1 MKFLARSKD
10 ARSKDGYTDVIIE
23 NILLALAEIMTI
35 KTFALMIVGVA
46 AGLIAGAIPGFT
58 IAMAVVLTLP
68 FTFGMPPAQG
78 LATMISVLVGGL
90 SGGLMAGILTGIP
103 GTPSSVATTFDGFPM
118 ARKGEPGLALGIG
131 VWSSF
136 TGGIISAILLVT
148 LAPQLAR
155 IGLEFNPWDYFMLV
169 MFALTITASLAG
181 KNLVKGLIA
190 GAVGLLVRTI
200 GEDEAVGMAR
210 FNFGSDTLLQGFDF
224 IAVLI
229 GLFAFSQL
237 LSDIRDPE
245 MARRSLAER
254 GTVRVK
260 IEHIRAI
267 KEIAKRWTIA
277 LRSALIGVFTGI
289 LPGAGGSIA
298 NILAYDQA
306 KKASKHPEKFG
317 TGIAD
322 GIIAPEA
329 SNNAVEGGALIVLM
343 ALGIPGDVTAAIMLG
358 ALLMNDVVPSPSFI
372 SDEPV
377 LAYSIFMSFFIAT
390 FLMLG
395 LQSFMLRVFVLVTKV
410 RMYVLASVIL
420 GLCGIG
426 VFAINNVEF
435 DVWTLLWFGIL
446 GFLMRQFGFPL
457 APMILGVVLGNI
469 AELNL
474 ARAFAI
480 TSDLSPFVTRPW
492 SLFFLMISVFSAI
505 YPWYQAA
512 QGKRAWTRFY
522 GPVLA
527 ICLSLPMFMM
537 GGAVR
542 PVIGAALILFG
553 GYLTLKAF
561 QQRAVA

>member
-1 MKFLARSKD
+1 M
-10 ARSKDGYTDVIIE
+10 IID
-23 NILLALAEIMTI
+23 NILAAVAELATLQTVV
-35 KTFALMIVGVA
+35 LMMIGVA
-46 AGLIAGAIPGFT
+46 GGLIAGAIPGFT

-68 FTFGMPPAQG
+68 FTFGMPASQG
-78 LATMISVLVGGL
+78 LATMVSVLVGGL
-90 SGGLMAGILTGIP
+90 SGGLMAGIMTGIP

-118 ARKGEPGLALGIG
+118 ARRGEPGLALGIG

-136 TGGIISAILLVT
+136 SGGIISAILLVT

-181 KNLVKGLIA
+181 KNLIKGLIA
-190 GAVGLLVRTI
+190 GALGLLIRTV

-210 FNFGSDTLLQGFDF
+210 FNFGSDALLQGFDF

-237 LSDIRDPE
+237 LSDVQD
-245 MARRSLAER
+245 RSAAKKSLSQR
-254 GTVRVK
+254 GTVRVR
-260 IEHIRAI
+260 IEHWRAVR
-267 KEIAKRWTIA
+267 EVFKRWTTIV
-277 LRSALIGVFTGI
+277 RSALIGVFTGI

-306 KKASKHPEKFG
+306 KKVSKHPEKFG
-317 TGIAD
+317 TGVPE
-322 GIIAPEA
+322 GIIAPES
-329 SNNAVEGGALIVLM
+329 SNNAVEGGALITMM
-343 ALGIPGDVTAAIMLG
+343 ALGIPGDVTTAVMLG
-358 ALLMNDVVPSPSFI
+358 ALLIHDVIPSPTFI
-372 SDEPV
+372 AEEPV
-377 LAYSIFMSFFIAT
+377 LAYSIFIAFFVAT

-410 RMYVLASVIL
+410 RMYMLASVIL
-420 GLCGIG
+420 GFCGIG

-435 DVWTLLWFGIL
+435 DLWTLLWFGIL
-446 GFLMRQFGFPL
+446 GLAMRHFGFPL

-480 TSDLSPFVTRPW
+480 TTDLSPFVTRPW
-492 SLFFLMISVFSAI
+492 SLLFLLLAIFSAI
-505 YPWYQAA
+505 FPLYQSSQFKRRWTLAYSPCMAA
-512 QGKRAWTRFY
+512 AVSI
-522 GPVLA
+522 PV
-527 ICLSLPMFMM
+527 FMM

-542 PVIGAALILFG
+542 PVIGVMLVALSV
-553 GYLTLKAF
+553 YLIWK
-561 QQRAVA
+561 RARSGWQLPASELA

>member
-1 MKFLARSKD
+1 M
-10 ARSKDGYTDVIIE
+10 IID
-23 NILLALAEIMTI
+23 NILAAVAELATLQTVV
-35 KTFALMIVGVA
+35 LMMIGVA
-46 AGLIAGAIPGFT
+46 GGLIAGAIPGFT

-68 FTFGMPPAQG
+68 FTFGMPASQG
-78 LATMISVLVGGL
+78 LATMVSVLVGGL
-90 SGGLMAGILTGIP
+90 SGGLMAGIMTGIP

-118 ARKGEPGLALGIG
+118 ARRGEPGLALGIG

-136 TGGIISAILLVT
+136 SGGIISAILLVT

-181 KNLVKGLIA
+181 KNLIKGLIA
-190 GAVGLLVRTI
+190 GALGLLIRTV

-210 FNFGSDTLLQGFDF
+210 FNFGSDALLQGFDF

-237 LSDIRDPE
+237 LSDVQD
-245 MARRSLAER
+245 RSAAKKSLSQR
-254 GTVRVK
+254 GTVRVR
-260 IEHIRAI
+260 IEHRRAVR
-267 KEIAKRWTIA
+267 EVFKRWTTVV
-277 LRSALIGVFTGI
+277 RSALIGVFTGI

-306 KKASKHPEKFG
+306 KKVSKHPEKFG
-317 TGIAD
+317 TGVPE
-322 GIIAPEA
+322 GIIAPES
-329 SNNAVEGGALIVLM
+329 SNNAVEGGALITMM
-343 ALGIPGDVTAAIMLG
+343 ALGIPGDVTTAVMLG
-358 ALLMNDVVPSPSFI
+358 ALLIHDVIPSPTFI
-372 SDEPV
+372 AEEPV
-377 LAYSIFMSFFIAT
+377 LAYSIFIAFFVAT

-410 RMYVLASVIL
+410 RMYMLASVIL
-420 GLCGIG
+420 GFCGIG

-435 DVWTLLWFGIL
+435 DLWTLLWFGIL
-446 GFLMRQFGFPL
+446 GLAMRHFGFPL

-480 TSDLSPFVTRPW
+480 TTDLSPFVTRPW
-492 SLFFLMISVFSAI
+492 SLLFLLLAIFSAI
-505 YPWYQAA
+505 FPLYQSSQFKRRWTLAYSPCMAA
-512 QGKRAWTRFY
+512 AISI
-522 GPVLA
+522 PV
-527 ICLSLPMFMM
+527 FMM

-542 PVIGAALILFG
+542 PVIGVILVALSV
-553 GYLTLKAF
+553 YLIWK
-561 QQRAVA
+561 RARSGWQLPASEMT

>member
-1 MKFLARSKD
+1 MIL
-10 ARSKDGYTDVIIE
+10 E
-23 NILLALAEIMTI
+23 NILAAFAEITTI
-35 KTFALMIVGVA
+35 KTLALMMVGVA

-68 FTFGMPPAQG
+68 FTFSMPPAQG
-78 LATMISVLVGGL
+78 LATMISVFVGGL

-118 ARKGEPGLALGIG
+118 ARKGQPGLALGIG

-136 TGGIISAILLVT
+136 FGGIISACLLVT

-169 MFALTITASLAG
+169 MFALTITASLSG
-181 KNLVKGLIA
+181 KHLVKGLIA
-190 GAVGLLVRTI
+190 GAIGLLVRTV

-210 FNFGSDTLLQGFDF
+210 FNFGTDSLLQGFDF

-245 MARRSLAER
+245 KARKSLAAS
-254 GTVRVK
+254 GDIKVR
-260 IEHIRAI
+260 IEHLQAL
-267 KEIAKRWTIA
+267 KEIGKRWT
-277 LRSALIGVFTGI
+277 LLVRSALIGVFTGI

-306 KKASKHPEKFG
+306 RKTSPHPEKFG
-317 TGIAD
+317 TGIPD
-322 GIIAPEA
+322 GIIAPES

-377 LAYSIFMSFFIAT
+377 LAYSIFIAFFVAT
-390 FLMLG
+390 FMMLG
-395 LQSFMLRVFVLVTKV
+395 LQSIMLRVFVLVTKV

-426 VFAINNVEF
+426 VFALNNVTF
-435 DVWTLLWFGIL
+435 DLWTLLWFGIL
-446 GFLMRQFGFPL
+446 GFIMRQFGFPL

-474 ARAFAI
+474 ARALAI
-480 TSDLSPFVTRPW
+480 TTDLSPFVTRPW
-492 SLFFLMISVFSAI
+492 SLFFLIISLFSAI
-505 YPWYQAA
+505 YPWYQSVK
-512 QGKRAWTRFY
+512 GKQAWTRY
-522 GPVLA
+522 YAAAIALCLA
-527 ICLSLPMFMM
+527 PPLFMM
-537 GGAVR
+537 GGVAR
-542 PVIGAALILFG
+542 SIIAGCLLAFGA
-553 GYLTLKAF
+553 YLVY
-561 QQRAVA
+561 RAATREPAMPA